1 MLPWWVRQGFA
12 TAETAMAP
20 EGQFTRR
27 RWTAAGRAGA
37 ALAMDIKTAGM
48 GGPDLSFCLHGRGRH
63 GTPVVLLHDHLSHL
77 KPSATQRPQQ
87 HVTVVLQGLE
97 PGAGSCPHRQ
107 APSPQGKGLAVGSQL
122 GTGQARPGQPKG
134 GQMALPLPGLP

>member
-1 MLPWWVRQGFA
+1 MLPGWVRQGFA
-12 TAETAMAP
+12 TAKTAMAP

-27 RWTAAGRAGA
+27 GWTAAGRAGA
-37 ALAMDIKTAGM
+37 ALAVHIESAGM
-48 GGPDLSFCLHGRGRH
+48 GGPDRSLFLHGRGRH
-63 GTPVVLLHDHLSHL
+63 RTPVVLLHYHLSHL
-77 KPSATQRPQQ
+77 KPSSTQGPQQ
-87 HVTVVLQGLE
+87 HVAVVLQGLE

-107 APSPQGKGLAVGSQL
+107 APSPQGKGSAVGCQL